1 MKYIKQKQII
11 YLLKTLQQPNKNI
24 RVIISGGGTG
34 GHIFPA
40 IAIANALKAIDD
52 SIDILFVGAEGKM
65 EMDKVPAA
73 GYKIEGLP
81 ITGIKRA
88 ASVDNLKFPFKLLK
102 SLSKASSI
110 VKKFNP
116 HVAVG
121 VGGYASGPLLF
132 MANINNVAT
141 LIQEQNSYP
150 GITNKILSKRAKKV
164 CVAYD
169 KMERFFPLDKIVF
182 TGNPV
187 REDIK
192 HIDGK
197 RSEAAKFFG
206 LDENIITLLVVGGSQ
221 GARSI
226 NRALM
231 AGLSK
236 INDAGI
242 QLIWQTGVSFFQEAK
257 SAAEQINPS
266 RLKVYDFIGK
276 MDLAYA
282 IADAVVGRAGAS
294 TVSELCIV
302 KKPAILVPLPTA
314 AEDHQT
320 KNCLALVERNAALL
334 VKDSDA
340 SSQLIDQ
347 AIALIKNEELRSLL
361 AHNIAPLACPNAAQE
376 IAQHIIS
383 IAQNKNS

>member
-1 MKYIKQKQII
+1 M
-11 YLLKTLQQPNKNI
+11 QQPNKNI

-40 IAIANALKAIDD
+40 IAIANALKASDD

-88 ASVDNLKFPFKLLK
+88 VSFDNLKFPFKLFK
-102 SLSKASSI
+102 SLSKANAI

-116 HVAVG
+116 QVAVG

-132 MANINNVAT
+132 MANINNIPT

-169 KMERFFPLDKIVF
+169 NMERFFPAGKIIF

-192 HIDGK
+192 HIDDK
-197 RSEAAKFFG
+197 RKQASEFFG
-206 LDENIITLLVVGGSQ
+206 LDANKLTLLVVGGSQ

-226 NRALM
+226 NRALL

-242 QLIWQTGVSFFQEAK
+242 QLIWQTGVAFYQEAK
-257 SAAEQINPS
+257 AAAEQIDS
-266 RLKVYDFIGK
+266 SKLKVFDFISR
-276 MDLAYA
+276 MDLAYS
-282 IADAVVGRAGAS
+282 ISDAVVGRAGAS
-294 TVSELCIV
+294 TVSELSIV

-320 KNCLALVERNAALL
+320 KNCISLVERKAALL
-334 VKDSDA
+334 VKDIDA
-340 SSQLIDQ
+340 LSQLVDE
-347 AIALIKNEELRSLL
+347 AITLMNNEGLRKSL
-361 AHNIAPLACPNAAQE
+361 ADNIAPLACPNAAQE
-376 IAQHIIS
+376 IAQQIIR